1 MSHAATNWAIQ
12 QRGLKPTTKIVLWHL
27 CDRYN
32 PDYGCFPSQEQ
43 LAHDCEISRST
54 LNEHLRALEMAS
66 LIRRVKRRTPGSK
79 RQLPTRYILG
89 FEIGFK
95 PPNGGGEAS
104 CGNAQEPSLNSPETG
119 NPEDLTP
126 CPEMRHGDEGESV
139 NDGGSLEPETAS
151 NPCPETA
158 HGAVSDLDPDPC
170 PDLRQSR
177 VRNPDS
183 NLVREPVR
191 KPVKEEEC
199 ARAREEDFEI
209 FFEELLRALGMDP
222 TSDLP
227 GWWQGRPPRE
237 HVRRWRDE
245 LGLSEDRI
253 LDAARRSRDAHPA
266 PPDGPKALDRAI
278 ERALRAG
285 KTPSS
290 HKGSQKSFTPSA
302 PPPSASDVIA
312 KYATWVNGGSFLP
325 TSAITNTMRDR
336 LIASGLVT
344 RERLYER
351 GIR

>member
-54 LNEHLRALEMAS
+54 LNEHLKMLEIAS

-89 FEIGFK
+89 FETGFK
-95 PPNGGGEAS
+95 PKNGGGETPGGGDRDTS
-104 CGNAQEPSLNSPETG
+104 GN
-119 NPEDLTP
+119 
-126 CPEMRHGDEGESV
+126 CPEKGDPEGLNPRPELRHGDEGESL
-139 NDGGSLEPETAS
+139 NNSKGLDPISAS
-151 NPCPETA
+151 TPCPETE

-170 PDLRQSR
+170 PDWRQTR
-177 VRNPDS
+177 VSNPDS
-183 NLVREPVR
+183 NPVREPVS
-191 KPVKEEEC
+191 KPVKEEEV
-199 ARAREEDFEI
+199 AQAREEGFES
-209 FFEELLRALGMDP
+209 FFEELLRALGMNP
-222 TSDLP
+222 KSDLP
-227 GWWQGRPPRE
+227 GWWQGWPPRE

-245 LGLSEDRI
+245 LDLSEDRI
-253 LDAARRSRDAHPA
+253 LDVARRSRDAHPA
-266 PPDGPKALDRAI
+266 PPDGPKALDRAM

-285 KTPSS
+285 KAPSG
-290 HKGSQKSFTPSA
+290 HKGSQKPLC
-302 PPPSASDVIA
+302 PPEGPPSASDVIA
-312 KYATWVNGGSFLP
+312 KYATWVNGESFLP

-344 RERLYER
+344 RERLTER